1 MRIASAVCASRSSGT
16 LRTAPVRVE
25 RRSFEDDGARI
36 AALEELFWALVVV
49 ALLLTPVAGVV
60 VTMGGPAITT
70 VYVWVLDNVDE
81 SVTFAVKV

>member
-1 MRIASAVCASRSSGT
+1 LSV
-16 LRTAPVRVE
+16 
-25 RRSFEDDGARI
+25 
-36 AALEELFWALVVV
+36 ALEAV
-49 ALLLTPVAGVV
+49 TPVAGVV